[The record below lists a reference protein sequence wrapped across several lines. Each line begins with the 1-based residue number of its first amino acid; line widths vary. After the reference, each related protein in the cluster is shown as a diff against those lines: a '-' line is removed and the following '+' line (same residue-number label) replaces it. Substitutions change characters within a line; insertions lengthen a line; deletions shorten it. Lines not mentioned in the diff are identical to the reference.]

1 MQDERTPLFVRL
13 PAEHAARLDR
23 AAARVPAAKKDLIAG
38 LVDRYVDPESAAG
51 LAALRDLATPRRVA
65 QPDLASPRRVVV
77 DLGEKGPVVGHAAF
91 RATEPPA
98 VLDAEQA
105 AELLS
110 VPAADLIEL
119 AERGELPGR
128 RIGAAWRFS
137 RQALLDW
144 LAGDPSR

>member
-1 MQDERTPLFVRL
+1 MTDERTPLFVRL
-13 PAEHAARLDR
+13 PAEHAERLDR

-38 LVDRYVDPESAAG
+38 LVDRYVDPESPQG
-51 LAALRDLATPRRVA
+51 LEALRDLAA
-65 QPDLASPRRVVV
+65 PRRVVV
-77 DLGEKGPVVGHAAF
+77 DLDDRTPVVGHAAF

-119 AERGELPGR
+119 AERGEVPAR

-144 LAGDPSR
+144 LGAA

>member
-1 MQDERTPLFVRL
+1 MTEDRTPLFVRL

-51 LAALRDLATPRRVA
+51 LDALRELAAR
-65 QPDLASPRRVVV
+65 RRVVV
-77 DLGEKGPVVGHAAF
+77 DLGENGPVVGHAAF
-91 RATEPPA
+91 RPTEPPV
-98 VLDAEQA
+98 VLTAEQA

-110 VPAADLIEL
+110 VAPADLIAL

-128 RIGAAWRFS
+128 RIGGGWRFS

-144 LAGDPSR
+144 LAAA

>member
-38 LVDRYVDPESAAG
+38 LVDRYVDPESAEG
-51 LAALRDLATPRRVA
+51 LAALRDLATPRRV
-65 QPDLASPRRVVV
+65 VV
-77 DLGEKGPVVGHAAF
+77 DLGEKAPVVGHAAF

-144 LAGDPSR
+144 LTGA